1 MALARVDETL
11 TAVSTTLVD
20 PDNNTEPMFLV
31 QIVSESRKE
40 TWVRVRGQSLAM
52 QVDDNRPTAADPTS
66 YLFQIPCQVVA
77 QPASCFHYIAHMISC
92 SDFSASLSNDLASK
106 IAAFS
111 DNLVRAGC
119 FGFFVLAHVEVVEGT
134 FHVVEPIFDTDRHV
148 TVSTGASER
157 VLKKLEKETFYT
169 KQGRATVI
177 LLPVVLV
184 CQATEQEKS
193 FKRNSWRG
201 HISELCDEILERIL
215 RKLPIT
221 TLIECR
227 YACKSWR
234 DIISDS
240 HFVSVF
246 VQCYKKPMRH
256 CDVLSVYY
264 RRIKVSDWVYHMG
277 LLYSPVYVAA
287 FFIACRGLA
296 TTVPYVTYCCHF
308 PYVLLYI

>member
-134 FHVVEPIFDTDRHV
+134 FHVVEPIFDTDRHFQFLF
-148 TVSTGASER
+148 SA
-157 VLKKLEKETFYT
+157 
-169 KQGRATVI
+169 I
-177 LLPVVLV
+177 
-184 CQATEQEKS
+184 
-193 FKRNSWRG
+193 
-201 HISELCDEILERIL
+201 
-215 RKLPIT
+215 
-221 TLIECR
+221 
-227 YACKSWR
+227 
-234 DIISDS
+234 
-240 HFVSVF
+240 
-246 VQCYKKPMRH
+246 KKPMRH

>member
-169 KQGRATVI
+169 KQGPSNGDSSSGGTC
-177 LLPVVLV
+177 VV
-184 CQATEQEKS
+184 C
-193 FKRNSWRG
+193 
-201 HISELCDEILERIL
+201 LEDFSSSVKL
-215 RKLPIT
+215 SKLPCSHVFHEKCIFPW
-221 TLIECR
+221 LLNSKCCPLCR
-227 YACKSWR
+227 SQ
-234 DIISDS
+234 
-240 HFVSVF
+240 VE
-246 VQCYKKPMRH
+246 
-256 CDVLSVYY
+256 
-264 RRIKVSDWVYHMG
+264 
-277 LLYSPVYVAA
+277 
-287 FFIACRGLA
+287 
-296 TTVPYVTYCCHF
+296 
-308 PYVLLYI
+308 

>member
-134 FHVVEPIFDTDRHV
+134 FHVVEPIFDTDRH
-148 TVSTGASER
+148 
-157 VLKKLEKETFYT
+157 L
-169 KQGRATVI
+169 I
-177 LLPVVLV
+177 I
-184 CQATEQEKS
+184 C
-193 FKRNSWRG
+193 NISW
-201 HISELCDEILERIL
+201 SILEF
-215 RKLPIT
+215 
-221 TLIECR
+221 
-227 YACKSWR
+227 A
-234 DIISDS
+234 
-240 HFVSVF
+240 VSVF